1 MTRHTLTALALGL
14 TLSSPAAALDLTQMS
29 VAESDA
35 FGAQVRAYLLENPEV
50 IFEAV
55 AVLEQRQEQLAAAND
70 NDLLATHAD
79 AIFNDG
85 HSWVGGN
92 PDGDITVVEF
102 LDYRCGY
109 CRKAFPEVN
118 ELVASDGNIRL
129 IIKELPI
136 LGEGSVMASRFA
148 IATQQVLGA
157 DAYKSVHDALMAY
170 SGEVAEPGLRRLAE
184 ALDLDADAIL
194 AAMDSDEVT
203 AVIAANRALAGPL
216 DISGTPSFVM
226 HNQMLRGY
234 VPLDGMQQI
243 VAEIRAE

>member
-1 MTRHTLTALALGL
+1 MTRHTLSALALGL
-14 TLSSPAAALDLTQMS
+14 TLATPAVALDLNQMS
-29 VAESDA
+29 VAETDA

-55 AVLEQRQEQLAAAND
+55 AVLEKRQEQLAAAND
-70 NDLLATHAD
+70 TDLLTTHAD

-92 PDGDITVVEF
+92 PEGDITIVEF
-102 LDYRCGY
+102 MDYRCGY
-109 CRKAFPEVN
+109 CRKAFPEVS
-118 ELVASDGNIRL
+118 ELVSSDGNIRL

-136 LGEGSVMASRFA
+136 LGEDSVLASQFA
-148 IATQQVLGA
+148 IATLQALGA
-157 DAYKSVHDALMAY
+157 DAYEAVHDALMVY
-170 SGEVAEPGLRRLAE
+170 NGEVSEAGLRRLAE

-194 AAMDSDEVT
+194 AAIDSDAVTEVIT
-203 AVIAANRALAGPL
+203 ANRALAGQL

-234 VPLDGMQQI
+234 VPLEGMQQM
-243 VAEIRAE
+243 VADIRTE

>member
-1 MTRHTLTALALGL
+1 MTRHTLTAIALGL
-14 TLSSPAAALDLTQMS
+14 TLTGPAAALDLNEMS
-29 VAESDA
+29 VAQSDA

-70 NDLLATHAD
+70 DDLLVTHAD

-92 PDGDITVVEF
+92 PEGDITIVEF

-109 CRKAFPEVN
+109 CRKAFPEVS
-118 ELVASDGNIRL
+118 ELVSSDGNIRF

-136 LGEGSVMASRFA
+136 LGEGSTMASRFA
-148 IATQQVLGA
+148 IATQQVVGA
-157 DAYKSVHDALMAY
+157 DAYKSVHDALMVY
-170 SGEVAEPGLRRLAE
+170 NGDVAEPGLRRLAD
-184 ALDLDADAIL
+184 ALDLDADAIV
-194 AAMDSDEVT
+194 AAMDSDAVS
-203 AVIAANRALAGPL
+203 AVINANRALAGQL
-216 DISGTPSFVM
+216 DISGTPSYVM

-234 VPLDGMQQI
+234 VPLEGMQQI